1 MGCDEWTRSTT
12 EPLRRLRESSAM
24 PKKVDHEARREELV
38 LAAWRV
44 IAARGIDEV
53 TIREIARESGYSS
66 GVLAH
71 YFKNKDDLLAHALRL
86 SHTRIRKRYDA
97 EVETPVAADALKAV
111 LLDNLPLEE
120 QRDLE
125 TRIEMS
131 FWARSLRNEALN
143 EIQQEEAETLRKLLR
158 SLIENAQ
165 ADDAIGS
172 DHDRELVLN
181 LLGALIDGISL
192 HALLYPERMTAKRQA
207 KLMEFALELL
217 K

>member
-1 MGCDEWTRSTT
+1 
-12 EPLRRLRESSAM
+12 M
-24 PKKVDHEARREELV
+24 PKKVDHDERREELV

-44 IAARGIDEV
+44 IAANGIDEV
-53 TIREIARESGYSS
+53 TIRDIARESGYSS

-97 EVETPVAADALKAV
+97 EVETPVATDALRAI
-111 LLDNLPLEE
+111 LIDNLPIDE

-131 FWARSLRNEALN
+131 FWARALRNEELH
-143 EIQQEEAETLRKLLR
+143 EIQQEESETLRALLR
-158 SLIENAQ
+158 ELVEKAQ
-165 ADDAIGS
+165 KDKAIAKQ
-172 DHDRELVLN
+172 HDREEILE
-181 LLGALIDGISL
+181 LLGAMIDGISL
-192 HALLYPERMTAKRQA
+192 HALLYPDRLPPKRQA
-207 KLMEFALELL
+207 AVMEFALQLL

>member
-1 MGCDEWTRSTT
+1 
-12 EPLRRLRESSAM
+12 M
-24 PKKVDHEARREELV
+24 PKKVDHDARREELV

-71 YFKNKDDLLAHALRL
+71 YFENKDDLLAHALRL

-97 EVETPVAADALKAV
+97 EVERSVAADALKGI
-111 LLDNLPLEE
+111 LLDNLPLDE
-120 QRDLE
+120 QRELE

-131 FWARSLRNEALN
+131 FWARALRNEALH
-143 EIQQEEAETLRKLLR
+143 EIQEQESETLRELLR
-158 SLIENAQ
+158 ELVENAQ
-165 ADDAIGS
+165 KDGAIS
-172 DHDRELVLN
+172 TDHEMEDVIE
-181 LLGALIDGISL
+181 LLGAVIDGVSL
-192 HALLYPERMTAKRQA
+192 HALLYPDRLPAEKQA
-207 KLMEFALELL
+207 KVMEFALQLL

>member
-1 MGCDEWTRSTT
+1 
-12 EPLRRLRESSAM
+12 M
-24 PKKVDHEARREELV
+24 PKKVDHDARREELV

-71 YFKNKDDLLAHALRL
+71 YFENKDDLLAHALRL

-97 EVETPVAADALKAV
+97 EVETPIAADALKGI
-111 LLDNLPLEE
+111 LLDNLPLDE
-120 QRDLE
+120 QRELE

-131 FWARSLRNEALN
+131 FWARALRNEALH
-143 EIQQEEAETLRKLLR
+143 EIQERESETLRDLL
-158 SLIENAQ
+158 
-165 ADDAIGS
+165 
-172 DHDRELVLN
+172 RELVEKAKKDGAISAEHDMEDVIE
-181 LLGALIDGISL
+181 LLGAVIDGVSL
-192 HALLYPERMTAKRQA
+192 HALLYPDRLPAEKQA
-207 KLMEFALELL
+207 RVMEFALQLL

>member
-1 MGCDEWTRSTT
+1 
-12 EPLRRLRESSAM
+12 M
-24 PKKVDHEARREELV
+24 PKKVDHDARREELV

-71 YFKNKDDLLAHALRL
+71 YFENKDDLLAHALRL

-97 EVETPVAADALKAV
+97 EVETPIAADALKGI
-111 LLDNLPLEE
+111 LLDNLPLDE
-120 QRDLE
+120 QRELE

-131 FWARSLRNEALN
+131 FWARALRNEALH
-143 EIQQEEAETLRKLLR
+143 EIQERESETLRELL
-158 SLIENAQ
+158 
-165 ADDAIGS
+165 
-172 DHDRELVLN
+172 RELVEKAKADGAISAEHDMEDVIE
-181 LLGALIDGISL
+181 LLGAVIDGVSL
-192 HALLYPERMTAKRQA
+192 HALLYPDRLPAEKQA
-207 KLMEFALELL
+207 RVMEFALQLL

>member
-1 MGCDEWTRSTT
+1 
-12 EPLRRLRESSAM
+12 M

-71 YFKNKDDLLAHALRL
+71 YFENKDDLLAHALRL
-86 SHTRIRKRYDA
+86 SHTRIRRRYDD
-97 EVETPVAADALKAV
+97 EVQAPVAADALKAI
-111 LLDNLPLEE
+111 LLDNLPLDE

-131 FWARSLRNEALN
+131 FWARALRNEALH
-143 EIQQEEAETLRKLLR
+143 EIQQQESETLRALLR
-158 SLIENAQ
+158 ELVEKAQ
-165 ADDAIGS
+165 KDGAIAAE
-172 DHDRELVLN
+172 HDREEILE
-181 LLGALIDGISL
+181 LLGAVIDGISL
-192 HALLYPERMTAKRQA
+192 HALLYPDRLPAEKQA
-207 KLMEFALELL
+207 SVMEFALQLL

>member
-1 MGCDEWTRSTT
+1 
-12 EPLRRLRESSAM
+12 M
-24 PKKVDHEARREELV
+24 PKKVDHDARREELV

-71 YFKNKDDLLAHALRL
+71 YFENKDDLLAHCLTL
-86 SHTRIRKRYDA
+86 SHTRIRKRYDT
-97 EVETPVAADALKAV
+97 EVDTPIPADALKAI
-111 LLDNLPLEE
+111 LLDNLPLDE

-131 FWARSLRNEALN
+131 FWARALRNEALH
-143 EIQQEEAETLRKLLR
+143 EIQQRESEELRALLR
-158 SLIENAQ
+158 ELVEKAQ
-165 ADDAIGS
+165 KDGAIS
-172 DHDRELVLN
+172 PDHDREEVLE

-192 HALLYPERMTAKRQA
+192 HALLYPKRLPPERQA
-207 KLMEFALELL
+207 KVMEFALELL
-217 K
+217 G